1 MTYNKTTWNT
11 GDVIT
16 ADKLNNI
23 ETGLTDIFSI
33 EPDYD
38 SGISVPIS
46 EIFIAPSTGILIIIV
61 EMANGS
67 PRVNTVDVTDIN
79 KQLFICSSTSFSN
92 SGSNSSCTS
101 YIWISKGRSYKFE
114 DIRGKIRISAFYPL
128 KGVN

>member
-38 SGISVPIS
+38 SGISVPTS
-46 EIFIAPSTGILIIIV
+46 KTFIAPSTGILIIIA

-67 PRVNTVDVTDIN
+67 PRVNTIDVTDPD
-79 KQLFICSSTSFSN
+79 KQLFIYSSTSFSN
-92 SGSNSSCTS
+92 SGNNSSCTS
-101 YIWISKGRSYKFE
+101 YIWVSKGRSYKFV
-114 DIRGKIRISAFYPL
+114 DLRGKIRISAFYPL

>member
-38 SGISVPIS
+38 SGISVPTS
-46 EIFIAPSTGILIIIV
+46 EIFIAPSTGILIIII

-67 PRVNTVDVTDIN
+67 PRVNTLDITN
-79 KQLFICSSTSFSN
+79 PDKQLFICSSTSFSN
-92 SGSNSSCTS
+92 NGNNSSCTS
-101 YIWISKGRSYKFE
+101 YIWVSKGRSYRFV
-114 DIRGKIRISAFYPL
+114 DLRGNVRISAFYPL